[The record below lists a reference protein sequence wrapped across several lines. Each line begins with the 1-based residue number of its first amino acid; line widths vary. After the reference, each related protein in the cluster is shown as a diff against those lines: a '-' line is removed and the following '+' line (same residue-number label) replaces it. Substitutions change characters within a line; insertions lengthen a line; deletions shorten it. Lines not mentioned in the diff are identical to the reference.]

1 MRTAKKIPRSL
12 LVGGVLLATGAALA
26 ALLRGN
32 PPVEEPT
39 PEPAPPS
46 TPAVAEPTPPT
57 PFAEPEAPP
66 EAPAPV
72 ASGPVDIDRV
82 RLMLDPAQAVAE
94 EGRLVQHLPD
104 GSKAVLSLQPE
115 AQEKLRALF
124 DKYDVPVG
132 AVVALEVTTGRVVA
146 FVSRSRA
153 PTERPPTLDA
163 SFPAA
168 SVFKLVTTAAL
179 LEEAALDAAA
189 RVCYR
194 AASGT
199 RKLSAKDIEDAF
211 AEGADGVAC
220 GSLADGVAKSLNP
233 VLARLA
239 YEHLTPRTLLR
250 FAERFAFG
258 RAVPF
263 DLPVDVSPLEIP
275 QEKLEFARTAAGFW
289 HVGLSPMHGAVLAQV
304 IANGGRMLRPT
315 MIDAVVTA
323 DGREAWTAEPQGLRR
338 VIAETTAAAL
348 GAMMVQ
354 TVDVGT
360 GKRDFTDPQ
369 GRPFLSCPVAGK
381 TGSLSNPRPF
391 MAYSWF
397 VGFAPAGSPPPGTPV
412 YAVAALVV
420 NEERWRIKAPLVARE
435 TLRLLIGD

>member
-26 ALLRGN
+26 ALLRGS

-39 PEPAPPS
+39 PEPAPPP
-46 TPAVAEPTPPT
+46 TLAEPAPTPE

-66 EAPAPV
+66 EAPPPV

-115 AQEKLRALF
+115 AQEKLLALF

-132 AVVALEVTTGRVVA
+132 AVVAIEVTTGRVVA

-153 PTERPPTLDA
+153 PTERPPALDA
-163 SFPAA
+163 SCPAA

-179 LEEAALDAAA
+179 LEEAAVGADA

-239 YEHLTPRTLLR
+239 HEHLTPRTLLR

-289 HVGLSPMHGAVLAQV
+289 HVGLSPLHGAVLAQV
-304 IANGGRMLRPT
+304 IAHGGRMLRPT

-323 DGREAWTAEPQGLRR
+323 DGREAWTAEPRGLRR
-338 VIAETTAAAL
+338 VIAETTATTL

-369 GRPFLSCPVAGK
+369 GRPFLSYPVAGK

-397 VGFAPAGSPPPGTPV
+397 VGYAPAGSPPPGTPV

>member
-1 MRTAKKIPRSL
+1 MRTAKRIPRSL
-12 LVGGVLLATGAALA
+12 LVGGVLLAAGAALA
-26 ALLRGN
+26 AMLRSS
-32 PPVEEPT
+32 PPVEEAT
-39 PEPAPPS
+39 PEPQAAPP
-46 TPAVAEPTPPT
+46 PAAAEAPAE
-57 PFAEPEAPP
+57 PFAEPAAPTEP
-66 EAPAPV
+66 SPPV
-72 ASGPVDIDRV
+72 AGRPVDIDRV
-82 RLMLDPAQAVAE
+82 RLMLDPAQAVVE
-94 EGRLVQHLPD
+94 EDRLVQPLPD
-104 GSKAVLSLQPE
+104 GTRAVLSLQPK
-115 AQEKLRALF
+115 AQEKLLALF

-132 AVVALEVTTGRVVA
+132 AVVAIEAATGRVVA

-153 PTERPPTLDA
+153 PTERPATLDA

-179 LEEAALDAAA
+179 LEETGLDDTA

-199 RKLSAKDIEDAF
+199 RKLSAKDIEEEF
-211 AEGADGVAC
+211 TEGADGVAC
-220 GSLADGVAKSLNP
+220 ASLAEGVAKSLNP

-239 YEHLTPRTLLR
+239 YDHLTPRTLLR

-263 DLPVDVSPLEIP
+263 DVPIDVSPLEIP
-275 QEKLEFARTAAGFW
+275 REKVEFARTAAGFW

-304 IANGGRMLRPT
+304 LANGGRMLRPT

-323 DGREAWTAEPQGLRR
+323 DGREAWTSEPQGLRR
-338 VIAETTAAAL
+338 VIAEATATAL

-369 GRPFLSCPVAGK
+369 GRPFLSYPVAGK
-381 TGSLSNPRPF
+381 TGSLSNPSPF

-412 YAVAALVV
+412 YAVAVLVV

-435 TLRLLIGD
+435 TLRTLLGD

>member
-1 MRTAKKIPRSL
+1 L

-26 ALLRGN
+26 TLLRGS
-32 PPVEEPT
+32 PPAEEPQ
-39 PEPAPPS
+39 PAAAAAPP
-46 TPAVAEPTPPT
+46 PAVADDLPQAPL
-57 PFAEPEAPP
+57 AEPEAPP
-66 EAPAPV
+66 AAAPPPV
-72 ASGPVDIDRV
+72 ARGPVDIDRV
-82 RLMLDPAQAVAE
+82 RLMLDPTQAVVQD
-94 EGRLVQHLPD
+94 GRLVQPLPD
-104 GSKAVLSLQPE
+104 GSQAVLSLQPE
-115 AQEKLRALF
+115 AQEKLLALF

-132 AVVALEVTTGRVVA
+132 AAVAIEVSSGRVVA

-153 PTERPPTLDA
+153 PMERPAALDA

-168 SVFKLVTTAAL
+168 SVFKLVTTSAL
-179 LEEAALDAAA
+179 LEEARLDGAA

-199 RKLSAKDIEDAF
+199 RKLSAKDIEEAF
-211 AEGADGVAC
+211 VEGADGVAC
-220 GSLADGVAKSLNP
+220 GTLAEGVGKSLNP

-263 DLPVDVSPLEIP
+263 DLPIDVSPLEIP
-275 QEKLEFARTAAGFW
+275 QDKLEFARTAAGFW

-315 MIDAVVTA
+315 MIDEVRTA
-323 DGREAWTAEPQGLRR
+323 DGERLWQAESQGLRR
-338 VIAETTAAAL
+338 VIAQATAEAL
-348 GAMMVQ
+348 AAMMVQ
-354 TVDVGT
+354 TVDSGT

-369 GRPFLSCPVAGK
+369 GRPFLSYPVAGK
-381 TGSLSNPRPF
+381 TGSLSNPNPF

-397 VGFAPAGSPPPGTPV
+397 VGFAPAGTPPPDTPV

-420 NEERWRIKAPLVARE
+420 NEDRWRIKAPLVARE
-435 TLRLLIGD
+435 TLRLLLGD